1 LRRSTLLVDDWL
13 RDWPLLPFSLVRLR
27 LRARVHVG
35 SVVRCLS
42 DRRVQLA
49 TGLLMVA
56 VLAFLGVV
64 QAPVFV
70 DEADNVLSACL
81 ISRGAL
87 PYRDFFSHHFPLPYY
102 VLAALGEP
110 AACSVLAARLV
121 GVLSL
126 TVAAALFAWAA
137 RNPLVPAALLL
148 LGLTGPLYYAQLY
161 LAETWIMVGLIA
173 SVGLLTDA
181 GLRLRGP
188 VAWTVRFLALMSLAW
203 SSPLGLMMA
212 ALLLP
217 LMVLGA
223 GRPYLPAASAGAAA
237 LLVWPLGLALQG
249 TLPSFIDQGVRF
261 NTEIYG
267 RYLDVQL
274 TNPVALLWETLMFAR
289 HRFAFGMDW
298 LMSGGEKATA
308 ASFAALFELLLT
320 VLLAALLVCRRNERL
335 FRLGVL
341 LLVPLAVSRDGFHL
355 SPYIALA
362 LFACAQL
369 LSPTIWRSG
378 RLQLV
383 AVAVVLVAVRVY
395 FFFLPTDLH
404 APSEL
409 AASLQSEKQIVR
421 YAAPEAAV
429 LFLPIAPHGYLADDR
444 RPGSF
449 FTYFLPWQADLPG
462 AQERLIAD
470 IDANEVAVIV
480 LDQETLLWDKYRL
493 RDYAPLVLAH
503 IQANYHPVDSQ
514 DRRKARFFVRGAAP
528 VEASTRP
535 AGASTRR

>member
-1 LRRSTLLVDDWL
+1 LRRSTTLLDF
-13 RDWPLLPFSLVRLR
+13 WPTLPFSLGRLR
-27 LRARVHVG
+27 LEASVQVASLLRCLTDLRVQVG
-35 SVVRCLS
+35 S
-42 DRRVQLA
+42 
-49 TGLLMVA
+49 GLLAVA
-56 VLAFLGVV
+56 VLTFLGVV
-64 QAPVFV
+64 HAPVFV

-87 PYRDFFSHHFPLPYY
+87 PYRDFFSHHFPTPYY
-102 VLAALGEP
+102 ALAALGEP
-110 AACSVLAARLV
+110 AACSVLAARLL
-121 GVLSL
+121 GILSL
-126 TVAAALFAWAA
+126 TLAAALFAWAT

-173 SVGLLTDA
+173 SLGLLTDA

-188 VAWTVRFLALMSLAW
+188 VAWALRVLALATLAS

-212 ALLLP
+212 VVLLP
-217 LMVLGA
+217 LLVLGA
-223 GRPYLPAASAGAAA
+223 GRPYLPAGSAGAAA

-249 TLPSFIDQGVRF
+249 TLPAFIDQGVRF

-320 VLLAALLVCRRNERL
+320 MLLGALLICRRNERP

-362 LFACAQL
+362 LFACAHL
-369 LSPTIWRSG
+369 LRPTVWRSG
-378 RLQLV
+378 RLQLL

-404 APSEL
+404 VASEL
-409 AASLQSEKQIVR
+409 AASLQSEKQLVR
-421 YAAPEAAV
+421 YAAPDATV
-429 LFLPIAPHGYLADDR
+429 LFLPIAPQGYLADDR

-449 FTYFLPWQADLPG
+449 FTYFLPWQADIPG

-470 IDANEVAVIV
+470 IEANEGAVIV

-503 IQANYHPVDSQ
+503 IQANYHPVDTQ
-514 DRRKARFFVRGAAP
+514 DRRKARFFVRGATP
-528 VEASTRP
+528 VQASVRP
-535 AGASTRR
+535 PGATPRP